1 MIKKMFKFSGKPLE
15 FTTKPVKITPMQPSN
30 LTNVIV
36 DANQQLPSNPV
47 HLASELTGKTV
58 SYTNKEKSSV
68 VSGKSRVFKIKAVED
83 ITVSKTTGNEY
94 VTVQVQDLDDGGNI
108 KHRNLLVQG
117 IDLVV

>member
-1 MIKKMFKFSGKPLE
+1 MIKKMFRFSRKPLAL
-15 FTTKPVKITPMQPSN
+15 TAKPVKITPMQPTN

-36 DANQQLPSNPV
+36 DGNKQLPANPV

-68 VSGKSRVFKIKAVED
+68 VSGKTRVFKIKAVED

-94 VTVQVQDLDDGGNI
+94 VTVQVQDLDDGGTV

-117 IDLVV
+117 IDFVV

>member
-1 MIKKMFKFSGKPLE
+1 MIKKIFRFSRKPLAL
-15 FTTKPVKITPMQPSN
+15 TSKPVKIIPMQPTN

-47 HLASELTGKTV
+47 HLASKLTGKTV

-68 VSGKSRVFKIKAVED
+68 VTGKNRVFKIKAVED

-94 VTVQVQDLDDGGNI
+94 VTVQVQDLDDGGTV